1 MMAPIARRQI
11 AWARL
16 AQDLDNS
23 KLEQMIEDIQLEE
36 AIERSKAFMA
46 GDVVGRMVVHLQ

>member
-1 MMAPIARRQI
+1 MAPIARRQL

-16 AQDLDNS
+16 AQDLDCS
-23 KLEQMIEDIQLEE
+23 KLEQMIEDIQLED

-46 GDVVGRMVVHLQ
+46 GEVVGRMVVHLR